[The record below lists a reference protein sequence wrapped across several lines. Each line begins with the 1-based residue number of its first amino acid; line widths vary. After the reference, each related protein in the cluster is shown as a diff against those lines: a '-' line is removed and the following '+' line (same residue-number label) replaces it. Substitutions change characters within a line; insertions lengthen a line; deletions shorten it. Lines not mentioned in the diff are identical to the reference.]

1 MDDEPINDIA
11 VLKTRR
17 AINLGEEKGLPLCF
31 ENTLVTSGRRQRIS
45 LSSCGLGSTS
55 DKKGYL
61 SFPLTLKVNNFPF
74 FSFASVFKDDERNNL
89 YVIFKNSV

>member
-61 SFPLTLKVNNFPF
+61 SFPLTLKVTNFPF
-74 FSFASVFKDDERNNL
+74 FYCVSV
-89 YVIFKNSV
+89 